1 MTQSKESQAR
11 KYMTGIERN
20 YPGFAS
26 TLGYCPTNN
35 CSGSGRGS
43 GLCANCYEEKLASSI
58 GGFGDVLAKEFHK
71 AIKKKALCEAAIMDR
86 IHEIESGE

>member
-26 TLGYCPTNN
+26 TFGYCPTNN

-43 GLCANCYEEKLASSI
+43 GLCANCYEEKRQVLLEDLATFLQ
-58 GGFGDVLAKEFHK
+58 GGSTK
-71 AIKKKALCEAAIMDR
+71 R
-86 IHEIESGE
+86 